1 MSPFYGWLPSGK
13 HTKNC
18 GKSPFLMGKS
28 TISMAI
34 FNSKLLVYQRV
45 LGWVL
50 DGVGFTTPTNRGPA
64 HKKSGTIGCSPIC
77 DLHMFRTVQK
87 YGIPSMLVVYQE
99 NMDFCSVTSANCK
112 LGPQF

>member
-87 YGIPSMLVVYQE
+87 WNSQHASCISGKHGFLQCNI
-99 NMDFCSVTSANCK
+99 CK
-112 LGPQF
+112 L